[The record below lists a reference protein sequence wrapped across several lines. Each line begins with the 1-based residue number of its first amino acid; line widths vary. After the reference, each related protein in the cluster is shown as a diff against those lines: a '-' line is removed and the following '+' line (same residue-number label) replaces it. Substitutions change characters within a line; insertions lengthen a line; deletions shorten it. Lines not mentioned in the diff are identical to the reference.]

1 MTSHKYPLGLILL
14 SYFFSANLVYAQPN
28 KLVNNQPFFFPKPEE
43 NQLFKTEVNRSFY
56 RLLPTLNIWLVILLL
71 LPVTGSLGVWL
82 FVGKL
87 TQKKGQIT
95 QDINS
100 KKKATIQEIKGLLRE
115 TDFVLEEVQQQLD
128 IAKDNLANY
137 QNFKQFDNRD
147 FLHKFITVQYQGEEL
162 VSQIKL
168 SQIQVLSS
176 LNLQAADLE
185 TLEELGLGFDNYIQ
199 QGNKL
204 LIQGL
209 YQQSMTVYDQAIK
222 VNNNSS
228 LAWFNWGFAA
238 AKLQRYAEAMA
249 AFERAIACQ
258 PNYIEA
264 WLERGQILEKLV
276 RYQEALNSYKKATT
290 INPDCVDAWIGY
302 YRNLMKLDREEEAVN
317 CWEKISKIQDDYY
330 I

>member
-1 MTSHKYPLGLILL
+1 MTSHKYQFGLI
-14 SYFFSANLVYAQPN
+14 SIAYFLSANLVYAQPN
-28 KLVNNQPFFFPKPEE
+28 NLVNNQPFFFKKPEQ
-43 NQLFKTEVNRSFY
+43 NQLFKNEVNRSLH

-71 LPVTGSLGVWL
+71 LPVAGSLGVWL

-87 TQKKGQIT
+87 TQKKGEIT
-95 QDINS
+95 QDINT
-100 KKKATIQEIKGLLRE
+100 KKKETIQEIKSLLRE
-115 TDFVLEEVQQQLD
+115 TDFVLEEVQEQLEL
-128 IAKDNLANY
+128 AKDHLENY
-137 QNFKQFDNRD
+137 QNLKQFDNAD
-147 FLHKFITVQYQGEEL
+147 FLHRFITVQYQGEEL

-176 LNLQAADLE
+176 LNLQPGEME
-185 TLEELGLGFDNYIQ
+185 TLEELGLGFENYIQ

-209 YQQSMTVYDQAIK
+209 YQQAMTIYDQAIK
-222 VNNNSS
+222 VNNNSA
-228 LAWFNWGFAA
+228 LAWFNWGFSA

-249 AFERAIACQ
+249 AFERSIACQ
-258 PNYIEA
+258 PNYIES

-302 YRNLMKLDREEEAVN
+302 YRNLIKLGREEEAVN
-317 CWEKISKIQDDYY
+317 CWEKISKIQHDYY